1 MGIWVQKTGSRKAG
15 FLRDR
20 RAGLNQ
26 PGLSEGGRFSISS
39 KSVLR
44 GSLGGTGSGGWR
56 QGEVLGGGGRLQLPV
71 SPGRTAGHGEDCTP
85 PTSALR
91 ESRGSVGTGLAVTKS
106 DELEMEDLG
115 CGFSEVG

>member
-15 FLRDR
+15 FLRDH

-26 PGLSEGGRFSISS
+26 PGLPKGGISG

-56 QGEVLGGGGRLQLPV
+56 QGEVLGGGGRLQLPA
-71 SPGRTAGHGEDCTP
+71 SPGRTAGRGEDCTP
-85 PTSALR
+85 PTSAVR

-106 DELEMEDLG
+106 DG
-115 CGFSEVG
+115 WRWGIWGAGSVR